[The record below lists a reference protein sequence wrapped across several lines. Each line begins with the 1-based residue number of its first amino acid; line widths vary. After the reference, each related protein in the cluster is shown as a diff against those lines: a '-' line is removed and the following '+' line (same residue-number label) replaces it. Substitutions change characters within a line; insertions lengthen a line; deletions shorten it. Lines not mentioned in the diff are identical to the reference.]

1 MIRCRLLVHVM
12 NEAGH
17 QLNHDCGL
25 QRLVP
30 VEVVSAEALD
40 KLLEMLGMGID
51 EEGFLDEDQGLSDS
65 LSDEDRDSVVEA
77 LKKIAEMLDCPDEQ
91 VLVTQILPYDL
102 TKFGTQAR

>member
-12 NEAGH
+12 HEAGH
-17 QLNHDCGL
+17 NLNHDCGL
-25 QRLVP
+25 QRIVP

-40 KLLEMLGMGID
+40 KLLEMLGMSVDD
-51 EEGFLDEDQGLSDS
+51 EEFLDEDEGLSEG

-77 LKKIAEMLDCPDEQ
+77 LKKIGELLDCPDEQ

-102 TKFGTQAR
+102 TKLG

>member
-25 QRLVP
+25 QRLIP

-40 KLLEMLGMGID
+40 KLLEMLGMSVD
-51 EEGFLDEDQGLSDS
+51 EEEFVDEDEGLSEG
-65 LSDEDRDSVVEA
+65 LSDEDRNSVVEA

-91 VLVTQILPYDL
+91 VLVSQILPYDL
-102 TKFGTQAR
+102 TKLGTQGR